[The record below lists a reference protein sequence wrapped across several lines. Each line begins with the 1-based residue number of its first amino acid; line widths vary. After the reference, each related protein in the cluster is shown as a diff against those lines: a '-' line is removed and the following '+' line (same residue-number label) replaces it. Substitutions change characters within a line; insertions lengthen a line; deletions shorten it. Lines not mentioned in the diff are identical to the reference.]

1 MDILKNIWQHP
12 KTTIIG
18 LLTFVV
24 ITAGVLSQQG
34 ITLGTAGTGTVV
46 ALAGALAVAFL
57 GALSRD
63 PEKKPDAAKS
73 NSSSGVLGAVAL
85 CMILLSGSMMTG
97 CTANQV
103 DDVVAK
109 VNAYLPTAI
118 ALVNEAITIYS
129 AVGTSS
135 SDTDTVASNQV
146 LDTVR
151 DDLVSLQKPLADYLA
166 STTKQSKLSAWQNV
180 VALIDTAATD
190 ADKLLAIAAVKN
202 GDSQTRGMV
211 VIASI
216 DAAVH
221 VLDGFVASTQTVQQV
236 QATAARRS
244 IKLRQI
250 ARYWSPQDKRELAD
264 QAGMPYTVYMARAQ
278 AMGF

>member
-1 MDILKNIWQHP
+1 MDILNNIWQHP
-12 KTTIIG
+12 KTTVVG
-18 LLTFVV
+18 LLIAVATV
-24 ITAGVLSQQG
+24 TGVLSQQG

-46 ALAGALAVAFL
+46 ALVGALAAAFL
-57 GALSRD
+57 GLFSRD
-63 PEKKPDAAKS
+63 PEKKDENEKS
-73 NSSSGVLGAVAL
+73 TSTGFLGVIAI
-85 CMILLSGSMMTG
+85 CMIMLSGAMTTG
-97 CTANQV
+97 CTATQV

-109 VNAYLPTAI
+109 INAYLPTVI
-118 ALVNEAITIYS
+118 ALVNEAITVYD

-146 LDTVR
+146 LDVVK

-166 STTKQSKLSAWQNV
+166 ATSKQSKQTAWLNV
-180 VALIDTAATD
+180 MALIDTAATD

-202 GDSQTRGMV
+202 SDTQSRGVV
-211 VIASI
+211 VIAAI

-221 VLDGFVASTQTVQQV
+221 ILDGYVAATQTTQQV
-236 QATAARRS
+236 QATAAKRS

-250 ARYWSPQDKRELAD
+250 ARYWSPQDKHEVASHF
-264 QAGMPYTVYMARAQ
+264 GMPYMVYMARAQ